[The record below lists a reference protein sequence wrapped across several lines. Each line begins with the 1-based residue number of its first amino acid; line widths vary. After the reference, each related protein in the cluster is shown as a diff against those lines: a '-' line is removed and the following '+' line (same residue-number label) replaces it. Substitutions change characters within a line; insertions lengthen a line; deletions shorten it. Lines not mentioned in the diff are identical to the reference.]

1 MRRITCDTGRK
12 IFNTYTS
19 SGRTRK
25 TRFRACSRSSQASG
39 GLPYTLS
46 EDDLFSGTS
55 ANFAAPI
62 NPMPLRRG
70 DVSTFGGGAR
80 RRLRIALRLAPAAD
94 QGENRH
100 LHRLVGRRRANAV
113 RNEAGPTCTQL
124 P

>member
-1 MRRITCDTGRK
+1 MRRITCNTGSK
-12 IFNTYTS
+12 IFNTCIS

-25 TRFRACSRSSQASG
+25 TPFRAYSRSSQATG

-46 EDDLFSGTS
+46 EDDLFSATN
-55 ANFAAPI
+55 ANFAVLVS
-62 NPMPLRRG
+62 PMPLRRG

-113 RNEAGPTCTQL
+113 RNEA
-124 P
+124 